1 MKMTPKERFLSVLS
15 FEQPDRIPIMD
26 FGYWPETI
34 EAWKQQGLPKELE
47 TYEEVESFFYGDR
60 GFELN
65 MVNRWGP
72 ALPEGAIWGIFPPF
86 AQTVLEETEDT
97 ILYGGEG
104 GKELVHK
111 SSGSLSHVIEYPI
124 SDLEG
129 FEKKIAPRMIGS
141 DERRLEPGFD
151 EKQAKLRA
159 AGEPTGIWLD
169 GFLEYPRELIGL
181 ENLCYAYYDDPEFVQ
196 GMNAHHCQFNM
207 DFAEMINK
215 HTQLDYACIV
225 EDMAGKQ
232 GSLVSKAIWDEFMRP
247 YYVKLIDKLHSLG
260 VKKIL
265 VDSDGNTA
273 EICKWLVDVGIDG
286 HYPLEVRADNRPE
299 KLRKMFPNLA
309 LIGGVDKFELMGD
322 TAAIDRE
329 LERLMPVV
337 EQGGYIP
344 CMDHK
349 VPPTVSLYNYQYY
362 IEKKARMLERFERH

>member
-1 MKMTPKERFLSVLS
+1 MTMTPRERFLKVLS

-34 EAWKQQGLPKELE
+34 VEWKKQGLPKELE
-47 TYEEVESFFYGDR
+47 TYEQVEGYFYGDR

-72 ALPEGAIWGIFPPF
+72 AAPEGVAWGIFPPF
-86 AQTVLEETEDT
+86 EMEVLEEDEKT

-111 SSGSLSHVIEYPI
+111 ISGSPSHIVEYPI
-124 SDLEG
+124 SNLKE
-129 FEKKIAPRMIGS
+129 FEKKIVPRMNAK
-141 DERRLEPGFD
+141 DERRLGPDFD
-151 EKQAKLRA
+151 EKMMKLRA

-181 ENLCYAYYDDPEFVQ
+181 ENLCYAYYDEPEFIEGINSQ
-196 GMNAHHCQFNM
+196 HCQFNM
-207 DFAEMINK
+207 DFAEMVQS
-215 HTQLDYACIV
+215 HTPIDYACIV

-232 GSLVSKAIWDEFMRP
+232 GSLVSKSIWDQFMRP
-247 YYVKLIDKLHSLG
+247 YYTKLMDKLRSLG

-265 VDSDGNTA
+265 VDSDGNTV
-273 EICKWLVDVGIDG
+273 EVCKWLVEAGIDG
-286 HYPLEVRADNRPE
+286 HYPLEIRAGNEPE
-299 KLRKMFPNLA
+299 KLRKLFPHLA
-309 LIGGVDKFELMGD
+309 LIGGVDKFELMRD
-322 TAAIDRE
+322 TASIDAE

-344 CMDHK
+344 CVDHK

-362 IEKKARMLERFERH
+362 IEKKAKMLARFSAK